1 MVLAVTSCSQRSDS
15 DLPVTDTLDASV
27 TTPAPSAAPST
38 TAAVPETTAAPTS
51 AEAPLT
57 PMTIL
62 VTNDD
67 GVAAPGI
74 DALVTALSA
83 LPDVEVVVVA
93 PAANQSGSSDS
104 TTPGGVTA
112 QETTTVSGHPAV
124 AVNGFPADA
133 VNYALDE
140 LGLQPDVVVSGVNAG
155 QNIGTFVPVSG
166 TIGAAR
172 VAARRGVPAIAIS
185 AGGLTGS
192 DFATGATVAAAEVD
206 ALRATLG
213 WGTNTESTVVN
224 LNTPTCAPGSE
235 IRGVVDV
242 PVAAAFPPGTNG
254 LDLVFDCSSTATDP
268 ADDAVA
274 LTIGFG
280 ARSIVPADL

>member
-1 MVLAVTSCSQRSDS
+1 MCARYNGRMLRRSLLALAMVLAVTSCSQRSDS

-38 TAAVPETTAAPTS
+38 AAVVPDTTAAPTS
-51 AEAPLT
+51 TEAPLT

-93 PAANQSGSSDS
+93 PASNQSGSSDS

-112 QETTTVSGHPAV
+112 QDATTISGHPAV

-140 LGLQPDVVVSGVNAG
+140 LGLQQKVQNSHRLSFCSGSHTLVCNRSGHRNGIAPMVPG
-155 QNIGTFVPVSG
+155 KSGNIGRKSQRHCRYYPRHITDV
-166 TIGAAR
+166 
-172 VAARRGVPAIAIS
+172 
-185 AGGLTGS
+185 
-192 DFATGATVAAAEVD
+192 
-206 ALRATLG
+206 
-213 WGTNTESTVVN
+213 
-224 LNTPTCAPGSE
+224 
-235 IRGVVDV
+235 IR
-242 PVAAAFPPGTNG
+242 T
-254 LDLVFDCSSTATDP
+254 T
-268 ADDAVA
+268 
-274 LTIGFG
+274 
-280 ARSIVPADL
+280 